1 MIFRSIR
8 TGQIAAIGLAAL
20 LLTACDNKSN
30 EQQQAQQQAQ
40 PSQQQT
46 TEQQAASTSTPAPAP
61 ADTQQATA
69 TPEVI
74 KFGFAQEPYPPFAS
88 QDSAGK
94 WVGFE
99 VDLMNAVCEAIKA
112 KCELVPIAWDG
123 IIPALNEKKIDVIW
137 ASMSITPER
146 KQVIDFTN
154 KYYNS
159 PAEIIGP
166 KSDGVKIG
174 IIDDPDGKGGK
185 IANPADAKGKIIG
198 VQTSTI
204 HANYIQ
210 KYFGKD
216 AEVKVYDTQDNANT
230 DLVAGRVDLVMAD
243 SVALSDFLK
252 SDQGKKMEVKVIIP
266 ENPLLGEGVGGGLRK
281 GDDALKAKLN
291 DGIKAVRDS
300 GKYNEIA
307 KKYFDF
313 DIFGS

>member
-1 MIFRSIR
+1 MINSFLKA
-8 TGQIAAIGLAAL
+8 GQIAALGLGL
-20 LLTACDNKSN
+20 VLTV
-30 EQQQAQQQAQ
+30 
-40 PSQQQT
+40 
-46 TEQQAASTSTPAPAP
+46 AASKAE
-61 ADTQQATA
+61 ADSD
-69 TPEVI
+69 VI

-88 QDSAGK
+88 QDSSGK

-99 VDLMNAVCEAIKA
+99 VDLMDAVCTAIKA
-112 KCELVPIAWDG
+112 KCQLVPIAWDG

-146 KQVIDFTN
+146 KQVIDFTD

-166 KSDGVKIG
+166 KGDGVKIS
-174 IIDDPDGKGGK
+174 IVPDPDGKGGK

-216 AEVKVYDTQDNANT
+216 AEIKVYDTQDNANA
-230 DLVAGRVDLVMAD
+230 DLVAGRIDLIMAD
-243 SVALSDFLK
+243 SVALADFLK
-252 SDQGKKMEVKVIIP
+252 TDQGKNIEVKVTIP
-266 ENPLLGEGVGGGLRK
+266 DNPLLGEGVGGGVRK

-291 DGIKAVRDS
+291 EGIKAVRAS
-300 GKYNEIA
+300 GEYDKIA

-313 DIFGS
+313 NIYGAEG

>member
-30 EQQQAQQQAQ
+30 EQQAQQQAQ

-46 TEQQAASTSTPAPAP
+46 TEQQAASTPAPAP

-69 TPEVI
+69 TPDVI

-216 AEVKVYDTQDNANT
+216 AEVKVYDTQDNANA